1 MIQYIVKETEQFT
14 RLLDRSKLW
23 WYSIKK
29 EEKFSLM
36 EKHEKKVIF
45 TIVVISILFLLL
57 IVFMGI
63 KTHND
68 LDEVVKQEFN
78 KQQLL
83 LVKQFSTGV
92 EEFLNEKVELTESI
106 ARNHANDSPEEFQA
120 LFIDIYEGS
129 TGYYAL
135 EYINASG
142 VVVAGYPE
150 ENVPIGY
157 NLYENNREYP
167 IEHARDTRDA
177 YCTNPVDLFEG
188 GLGSFIWVPIF
199 DGEEHKGT
207 ILGIIRI
214 STLVEKYLEHN
225 DSFCYVYLVDRNTQV
240 LYDGSG
246 QYTAGDN
253 YFDMLNESNPEWMHI
268 IEEQLNGAEGTAE
281 FTLNGKYNTSENQMI
296 AFSPIEWRRRL
307 WSVAIVCPS
316 EKVEEIVNPILVKHT
331 LLVLFSASITLL
343 GGFSLILLLTSWN
356 RSLKLEVH
364 NKTYELKQSNEFLE
378 KANQKLKELDGLKSD
393 FVSMVS
399 HELKMPLTAIKT
411 STELLKDADENEL
424 IDKDELIEKILRN
437 VDRQTRMVNDLL
449 NLSRIESGMMN
460 FNKEEVDLHEVI
472 STSIETIEK
481 TAYDLG
487 IGIYTSVPEHLPG
500 ITGNK
505 DALVS
510 VFVNLLNNSLK
521 FTPWGGRIDIDIV
534 ELDQY
539 IQATVKDNGI
549 GLGTDDIGKIFEKFY
564 RVGNDIYNDTIGTGL
579 GLAIAKGIVEGH
591 GGSIEVESKEGKGI
605 TFTFTVKK

>member
-1 MIQYIVKETEQFT
+1 MGGIT
-14 RLLDRSKLW
+14 
-23 WYSIKK
+23 IKK
-29 EEKFSLM
+29 KDDFSLM

-45 TIVVISILFLLL
+45 TIAVISVLFLLL
-57 IVFMGI
+57 ILIMGI

-68 LDEVVKQEFN
+68 VGEVVKQEFS

-83 LVKQFSTGV
+83 LAKQFSTGA
-92 EEFLNEKVELTESI
+92 EEFLYEKVELTESI
-106 ARNHANDSPEEFQA
+106 ARNRANASPEEFQA

-129 TGYYAL
+129 IGYYAL

-142 VVVAGYPE
+142 VVVTGYPE

-157 NLYENNREYP
+157 NLYEDNRQYP
-167 IEHARDTRDA
+167 IEHARDTMDT

-207 ILGIIRI
+207 IVGIIRI
-214 STLVEKYLEHN
+214 STLVEKYLEPY
-225 DSFCYVYLVDRNTQV
+225 DSYDSSGYVYLVDRSGQV

-253 YFDMLNESNPEWMHI
+253 YFDMLNESNPKWMHI
-268 IEEQLNGAEGTAE
+268 MEEQLNGSQGTAE
-281 FTLNGKYNTSENQMI
+281 FTLNGKNNTSENKMI

-307 WSVAIVCPS
+307 WSVAVVSPAT
-316 EKVEEIVNPILVKHT
+316 EVEEITHPALLKHT
-331 LLVLFSASITLL
+331 ILVLFSSSIALL
-343 GGFSLILLLTSWN
+343 GGFSLILLLTRWN
-356 RSLKLEVH
+356 RSLKVEVD
-364 NKTYELKQSNEFLE
+364 NKTYKLKQSNEFLE
-378 KANQKLKELDGLKSD
+378 QANQKLKELDELKSD

-411 STELLKDADENEL
+411 SIELLKDVDESELIDENKF

-449 NLSRIESGMMN
+449 DLSRIESGMVN
-460 FNKEEVDLHEVI
+460 FRKEEIDINEVI
-472 STSIETIEK
+472 STSIETVEK

-487 IGIYTSVPEHLPG
+487 IGIFTSIPEHLPG

-549 GLGTDDIGKIFEKFY
+549 GLRTDDISKIFDKFY
-564 RVGNDIYNDTIGTGL
+564 SLGYDIYNNTSGTGL
-579 GLAIAKGIVEGH
+579 GLTIAKRIVEGH
-591 GGSIEVESKEGKGI
+591 GGTIEVESKEGKGI

>member
-1 MIQYIVKETEQFT
+1 
-14 RLLDRSKLW
+14 
-23 WYSIKK
+23 
-29 EEKFSLM
+29 M

-45 TIVVISILFLLL
+45 AIAVISVLFLLL
-57 IVFMGI
+57 IIFMGI

-68 LDEVVKQEFN
+68 VCEVAKQEFS

-83 LVKQFSTGV
+83 LAEQFSTGV

-106 ARNHANDSPEEFQA
+106 ARNHPNASPEEFQA

-167 IEHARDTRDA
+167 IEHARDTRDT
-177 YCTNPVDLFEG
+177 YCTNPVGLFED
-188 GLGSFIWVPIF
+188 GLGSFIWIPIF

-207 ILGIIRI
+207 ILGIIRV
-214 STLVEKYLEHN
+214 STLVEKYLEPY
-225 DSFCYVYLVDRNTQV
+225 DSSGYVYLVDRNGQV

-268 IEEQLNGAEGTAE
+268 IEEQLNGSQGTAE
-281 FTLNGKYNTSENQMI
+281 FTLNGKNNTSENKMI

-307 WSVAIVCPS
+307 WSVAVVSPAT
-316 EKVEEIVNPILVKHT
+316 EVEEITHPALLKHT
-331 LLVLFSASITLL
+331 VLVLFSASIALL

-399 HELKMPLTAIKT
+399 HELKMPLAAIKT

-437 VDRQTRMVNDLL
+437 VDRQTRMVNDQLD
-449 NLSRIESGMMN
+449 LSRIESGMMN
-460 FNKEEVDLHEVI
+460 FKKEEVDLHEVI
-472 STSIETIEK
+472 STSIETVEK

-487 IGIYTSVPEHLPG
+487 IGIYTSIPEHLPG

-549 GLGTDDIGKIFEKFY
+549 GLGTDDIEKIFEKFY
-564 RVGNDIYNDTIGTGL
+564 RVGNDIYNNTKGTGL
-579 GLAIAKGIVEGH
+579 GLTIAKGIVEGH
-591 GGSIEVESKEGKGI
+591 GGTIEVESKEGKGI
-605 TFTFTVKK
+605 TFTFTIKK

>member
-1 MIQYIVKETEQFT
+1 
-14 RLLDRSKLW
+14 
-23 WYSIKK
+23 
-29 EEKFSLM
+29 M

-45 TIVVISILFLLL
+45 AIAVISVLFLLL
-57 IVFMGI
+57 IIFMGI

-68 LDEVVKQEFN
+68 VCEVAKQEFS

-83 LVKQFSTGV
+83 LAEQFSTGV

-106 ARNHANDSPEEFQA
+106 ARNHANASPEEFQA

-142 VVVAGYPE
+142 VVVAGYPV

-167 IEHARDTRDA
+167 IEHARDTRDT
-177 YCTNPVDLFEG
+177 YCTNPVGLFED
-188 GLGSFIWVPIF
+188 GLGSFIWIPIF

-207 ILGIIRI
+207 ILGIIRV
-214 STLVEKYLEHN
+214 STLVEKYLEPY
-225 DSFCYVYLVDRNTQV
+225 DSSGYVYLVDRNTQV

-268 IEEQLNGAEGTAE
+268 MEEQLNGSQGTAE
-281 FTLNGKYNTSENQMI
+281 FTLNGKNNTSENKMI

-307 WSVAIVCPS
+307 WSVAVVSPAT
-316 EKVEEIVNPILVKHT
+316 EVEDIIQPALLKNTV
-331 LLVLFSASITLL
+331 LVLFSASIALL

-399 HELKMPLTAIKT
+399 HELKMPISVIKT

-449 NLSRIESGMMN
+449 DLSRIESGMMN
-460 FNKEEVDLHEVI
+460 FKKEEVDLHEVI
-472 STSIETIEK
+472 STSIETVEK

-487 IGIYTSVPEHLPG
+487 IGIYTSIPEHLPG

-549 GLGTDDIGKIFEKFY
+549 GLGTDDIEKIFEKFY
-564 RVGNDIYNDTIGTGL
+564 RVGNDIYNNTNGTGL
-579 GLAIAKGIVEGH
+579 GLTIAKGIVEGH
-591 GGSIEVESKEGKGI
+591 GGTIEVESKEGKGI
-605 TFTFTVKK
+605 TFTFTIKK

>member
-1 MIQYIVKETEQFT
+1 MSNSPDYWIDLHYGGIT
-14 RLLDRSKLW
+14 
-23 WYSIKK
+23 IKK
-29 EEKFSLM
+29 EENFSLM
-36 EKHEKKVIF
+36 EKHDKKVIF
-45 TIVVISILFLLL
+45 AIAVISVLFLLL
-57 IVFMGI
+57 IIFMGI

-68 LDEVVKQEFN
+68 VGEVAKQEFS
-78 KQQLL
+78 KQNLL
-83 LVKQFSTGV
+83 LAEQFSTGI

-106 ARNHANDSPEEFQA
+106 ARNHANASPEEFQA
-120 LFIDIYEGS
+120 LFVDIYEGS

-135 EYINASG
+135 EYINISG

-157 NLYENNREYP
+157 DLYENNREYP
-167 IEHARDTRDA
+167 IEHARDTRDT
-177 YCTNPVDLFEG
+177 YCTNPVGLFEG

-207 ILGIIRI
+207 ILGIISM
-214 STLVEKYLEHN
+214 STLVEKYLEPY
-225 DSFCYVYLVDRNTQV
+225 DSSGYVYLVDRNGQV

-253 YFDMLNESNPEWMHI
+253 YFDMLNESNPEWMYI
-268 IEEQLNGAEGTAE
+268 LEEQLNGSEGTAE
-281 FTLNGKYNTSENQMI
+281 FTLNGKNNTSEDKMI

-307 WSVAIVCPS
+307 WSVAVVSPS
-316 EKVEEIVNPILVKHT
+316 EEVEEIINPALLKHT
-331 LLVLFSASITLL
+331 VLVLFSASITLL
-343 GGFSLILLLTSWN
+343 GGFSLILLLASWN
-356 RSLKLEVH
+356 RSLKNEID

-378 KANQKLKELDGLKSD
+378 KANQKLKEVDGLKSD

-411 STELLKDADENEL
+411 STELLKDVDENEL

-449 NLSRIESGMMN
+449 DISLIESGMMN
-460 FNKEEVDLHEVI
+460 FKKEEVDIHEVI
-472 STSIETIEK
+472 STSIETVEI

-487 IGIYTSVPEHLPG
+487 IGIYTSIPEHLPG

-564 RVGNDIYNDTIGTGL
+564 RVGNDIYNDTNGTGL

-591 GGSIEVESKEGKGI
+591 EGTIEVESKEGKGI

>member
-1 MIQYIVKETEQFT
+1 
-14 RLLDRSKLW
+14 
-23 WYSIKK
+23 
-29 EEKFSLM
+29 M

-45 TIVVISILFLLL
+45 AIAVISVLFLLL
-57 IVFMGI
+57 IIFMGI

-68 LDEVVKQEFN
+68 VCEVAKLEFS

-83 LVKQFSTGV
+83 LAEQFSTGV

-106 ARNHANDSPEEFQA
+106 ARNHANASPEEFQA

-167 IEHARDTRDA
+167 IEHARDTRDT
-177 YCTNPVDLFEG
+177 YCTNPVGLFED
-188 GLGSFIWVPIF
+188 GLGSFIWIPIF

-207 ILGIIRI
+207 ILGIIRV
-214 STLVEKYLEHN
+214 STLVEKYLEPY
-225 DSFCYVYLVDRNTQV
+225 DSSGYVYLVDRNTQV

-253 YFDMLNESNPEWMHI
+253 YFDMLNESNPKWMHI
-268 IEEQLNGAEGTAE
+268 IEEQLNGSQGTAE
-281 FTLNGKYNTSENQMI
+281 FTLNGKNNTSENKMI

-307 WSVAIVCPS
+307 WSVAVVSPAT
-316 EKVEEIVNPILVKHT
+316 EVEDIIHPALLKHT
-331 LLVLFSASITLL
+331 VLVLFSASITLL
-343 GGFSLILLLTSWN
+343 GGFSLILLLASWN
-356 RSLKLEVH
+356 RSLKVEVH

-399 HELKMPLTAIKT
+399 HELKMPLAAIKT

-437 VDRQTRMVNDLL
+437 VDRQTRMVNDQLD
-449 NLSRIESGMMN
+449 LSRIESGMMN
-460 FNKEEVDLHEVI
+460 FKKEEVDLHEVI
-472 STSIETIEK
+472 STSIETVEK

-487 IGIYTSVPEHLPG
+487 IGIYTSIPEHLPG
-500 ITGNK
+500 FTGNK

-549 GLGTDDIGKIFEKFY
+549 GLGTDDIEKIFEKFY
-564 RVGNDIYNDTIGTGL
+564 RVGNDIYNNTKGTGL
-579 GLAIAKGIVEGH
+579 GLTIAKGIVEGH
-591 GGSIEVESKEGKGI
+591 GGTIEVESKEGKGI
-605 TFTFTVKK
+605 TFTFTIKK

>member
-1 MIQYIVKETEQFT
+1 
-14 RLLDRSKLW
+14 
-23 WYSIKK
+23 
-29 EEKFSLM
+29 M
-36 EKHEKKVIF
+36 EKHEKKVIY
-45 TIVVISILFLLL
+45 IIAVISLLFLLL
-57 IVFMGI
+57 IIFMGI

-68 LDEVVKQEFN
+68 VSEVAKREIS

-83 LVKQFSTGV
+83 LIEQCSNGV

-106 ARNHANDSPEEFQA
+106 ARNHANASPEEFKK

-129 TGYYAL
+129 SGYYAL

-157 NLYENNREYP
+157 NLYENNREFP
-167 IEHARDTRDA
+167 VEHARDTRDT
-177 YCTNPVDLFEG
+177 YCTNPVGLFEG
-188 GLGSFIWVPIF
+188 GLGSFIWIPIF

-214 STLVEKYLEHN
+214 STLVEKYLEPC
-225 DSFCYVYLVDRNTQV
+225 DSSSYVYLVDRNGQV

-253 YFDMLNESNPEWMHI
+253 YFDMLNRSNPEWIHI

-281 FTLNGKYNTSENQMI
+281 VILNGKNNTPDKKMI

-307 WSVAIVCPS
+307 WSVAVVSPS
-316 EKVEEIVNPILVKHT
+316 EEVEEIAHFALLKHT
-331 LLVLFSASITLL
+331 VLVLFSASIALL
-343 GGFSLILLLTSWN
+343 GGFSLILLLISWN
-356 RSLKLEVH
+356 RSLKLEVN

-378 KANQKLKELDGLKSD
+378 KANLKLKELDGLKSD

-399 HELKMPLTAIKT
+399 HELKMPLSAIKI
-411 STELLKDADENEL
+411 STELLKDADGNEL
-424 IDKDELIEKILRN
+424 IDKDEMIKKILRN
-437 VDRQTRMVNDLL
+437 VDRQTRMVNNLL
-449 NLSRIESGMMN
+449 DLSRIESGMMN
-460 FNKEEVDLHEVI
+460 FKKEEVDLHEVI
-472 STSIETIEK
+472 STSIETVEK

-510 VFVNLLNNSLK
+510 VFVNLLNNSMK

-534 ELDQY
+534 ELDRY

-549 GLGTDDIGKIFEKFY
+549 GLRTDDIGKIFDKFY
-564 RVGNDIYNDTIGTGL
+564 KVGTDICNDTSGTGL
-579 GLAIAKGIVEGH
+579 GLAIVKGIVEGH
-591 GGSIEVESKEGKGI
+591 GGTIEVESEEGKGI
-605 TFTFTVKK
+605 TFTFTIKK

>member
-1 MIQYIVKETEQFT
+1 
-14 RLLDRSKLW
+14 
-23 WYSIKK
+23 
-29 EEKFSLM
+29 M

-45 TIVVISILFLLL
+45 AIAVISVLFLLL
-57 IVFMGI
+57 IIFMGI

-68 LDEVVKQEFN
+68 ICEVAKQEFS

-83 LVKQFSTGV
+83 LAEQFSTGV

-106 ARNHANDSPEEFQA
+106 ARNHANASPEEFQA
-120 LFIDIYEGS
+120 SFIDIYEGS

-167 IEHARDTRDA
+167 IEHARDTRDT
-177 YCTNPVDLFEG
+177 YCTNPVGLFED
-188 GLGSFIWVPIF
+188 GLGSFIWIPIF

-207 ILGIIRI
+207 ILGIIRV
-214 STLVEKYLEHN
+214 STLVEKYLEPY
-225 DSFCYVYLVDRNTQV
+225 DSSGNVYLVDRNTQV

-268 IEEQLNGAEGTAE
+268 MEEQLNGSQGTAE
-281 FTLNGKYNTSENQMI
+281 FTLNGKNNTSENKMI

-307 WSVAIVCPS
+307 WSVAVVSPAT
-316 EKVEEIVNPILVKHT
+316 EVEDIIHPALLKNTV
-331 LLVLFSASITLL
+331 LVLFSASITLL

-356 RSLKLEVH
+356 KSLKLEVD
-364 NKTYELKQSNEFLE
+364 NKTYELMQSNEFLE
-378 KANQKLKELDGLKSD
+378 KANHKLKELDGLKSD

-399 HELKMPLTAIKT
+399 HELKMPISVIKT

-437 VDRQTRMVNDLL
+437 VDRQTRMVNDQLD
-449 NLSRIESGMMN
+449 LSRIESGMMN
-460 FNKEEVDLHEVI
+460 FKKEEVDLHEVI
-472 STSIETIEK
+472 STSIETVEK

-487 IGIYTSVPEHLPG
+487 IGIYTSIPEHLPG

-549 GLGTDDIGKIFEKFY
+549 GLGTHDIEKIFEKFY
-564 RVGNDIYNDTIGTGL
+564 RVGNDIYHNTNGTGL
-579 GLAIAKGIVEGH
+579 GLTIAKGIVEGH
-591 GGSIEVESKEGKGI
+591 GGTIEVESKEGKGI
-605 TFTFTVKK
+605 TFTFTIKK

>member
-1 MIQYIVKETEQFT
+1 
-14 RLLDRSKLW
+14 
-23 WYSIKK
+23 
-29 EEKFSLM
+29 M
-36 EKHEKKVIF
+36 EKHEKKVILA
-45 TIVVISILFLLL
+45 IAVISILFLLL

-68 LDEVVKQEFN
+68 IDEVAKQEFS
-78 KQQLL
+78 KQNLL
-83 LVKQFSTGV
+83 LAEQFSTGI

-106 ARNHANDSPEEFQA
+106 ARNHPNASPEEFQA
-120 LFIDIYEGS
+120 LFVDIYEGS

-135 EYINASG
+135 EYINATG
-142 VVVAGYPE
+142 VIVSGYPE

-157 NLYENNREYP
+157 DLYENNREWAV
-167 IEHARDTRDA
+167 EHARDTRDT
-177 YCTNPVDLFEG
+177 YCTNPVGLFEG

-199 DGEEHKGT
+199 DKEEYKGT
-207 ILGIIRI
+207 ILGIIRV
-214 STLVEKYLEHN
+214 STLVEKYLEPY
-225 DSFCYVYLVDRNTQV
+225 DSSGYVYLVDRKGQV

-253 YFDMLNESNPEWMHI
+253 YFNMLNESNPEWMHI
-268 IEEQLNGAEGTAE
+268 MEEQLNGAEGTAE
-281 FTLNGKYNTSENQMI
+281 FTLNEKNNTPEDKMI

-307 WSVAIVCPS
+307 WSVAVVSPS
-316 EKVEEIVNPILVKHT
+316 TEVEEITHPALLKHT
-331 LLVLFSASITLL
+331 VLVLFSASIALL
-343 GGFSLILLLTSWN
+343 GGFSLILLLASWN
-356 RSLKLEVH
+356 RSLKLEVD

-411 STELLKDADENEL
+411 STELLKDVDENEL
-424 IDKDELIEKILRN
+424 IDKDKLIEKILRN

-449 NLSRIESGMMN
+449 DLSRIESGMMN
-460 FNKEEVDLHEVI
+460 FKKEEVDLHEVI
-472 STSIETIEK
+472 STSIETVEK

-487 IGIYTSVPEHLPG
+487 IGIHTYIPEHLPG

-521 FTPWGGRIDIDIV
+521 FTPWGGRIDINIV

-549 GLGTDDIGKIFEKFY
+549 GLGTDDIEKIFEKFY
-564 RVGNDIYNDTIGTGL
+564 QVGNDIYNDTNGTGL
-579 GLAIAKGIVEGH
+579 GLTIAKGIVEGH
-591 GGSIEVESKEGKGI
+591 GGTIEVESKEGKGI

>member
-1 MIQYIVKETEQFT
+1 
-14 RLLDRSKLW
+14 
-23 WYSIKK
+23 
-29 EEKFSLM
+29 
-36 EKHEKKVIF
+36 
-45 TIVVISILFLLL
+45 
-57 IVFMGI
+57 MGI

-68 LDEVVKQEFN
+68 VCEVAKQEFS

-83 LVKQFSTGV
+83 LAEQFSTGV

-106 ARNHANDSPEEFQA
+106 ARNHANASPEEFQA

-167 IEHARDTRDA
+167 IEHARDTRDT
-177 YCTNPVDLFEG
+177 YCTNPVGLFED
-188 GLGSFIWVPIF
+188 GLGSFIWIPIF

-207 ILGIIRI
+207 ILGIIRV
-214 STLVEKYLEHN
+214 STLVEKYLEPY
-225 DSFCYVYLVDRNTQV
+225 DSSGYVYLVDRNTQV

-253 YFDMLNESNPEWMHI
+253 YFDMLNESNPKWMHI
-268 IEEQLNGAEGTAE
+268 IEEQLNGSQGTAE
-281 FTLNGKYNTSENQMI
+281 FTLNGKNNTSENKMI

-307 WSVAIVCPS
+307 WSVAVVSPAT
-316 EKVEEIVNPILVKHT
+316 EVEEITHPALLKHT
-331 LLVLFSASITLL
+331 VLVLFSASITLL

-356 RSLKLEVH
+356 RSLKIEVH

-378 KANQKLKELDGLKSD
+378 KANQKLEELDGLKSD

-399 HELKMPLTAIKT
+399 HELKMPLAAIKT

-437 VDRQTRMVNDLL
+437 VDRQTRMVNDQLD
-449 NLSRIESGMMN
+449 LSRIESGMMN
-460 FNKEEVDLHEVI
+460 FKKEEVDLHEVI
-472 STSIETIEK
+472 STSIETVEK

-549 GLGTDDIGKIFEKFY
+549 GLGTDDIEKIFEKFY
-564 RVGNDIYNDTIGTGL
+564 RVGNDIYNNTKGTGL
-579 GLAIAKGIVEGH
+579 GLTIAKGIVEGH
-591 GGSIEVESKEGKGI
+591 GGTIEVESKEGKGI
-605 TFTFTVKK
+605 TFTFTIKK

>member
-1 MIQYIVKETEQFT
+1 
-14 RLLDRSKLW
+14 
-23 WYSIKK
+23 
-29 EEKFSLM
+29 M

-45 TIVVISILFLLL
+45 AIAVISILFLLL
-57 IVFMGI
+57 IIIMGV

-68 LDEVVKQEFN
+68 VCEVAKQEFS

-83 LVKQFSTGV
+83 LAKQFSTGV

-142 VVVAGYPE
+142 MVVAGYPE

-167 IEHARDTRDA
+167 IEHARDTRDT
-177 YCTNPVDLFEG
+177 YCTNPVGLFEG

-214 STLVEKYLEHN
+214 STLIEKYLEPY
-225 DSFCYVYLVDRNTQV
+225 DSSGYVYLVDRNTQV

-246 QYTAGDN
+246 QYNAGDY
-253 YFDMLNESNPEWMHI
+253 YFDILNESNPEWMHI
-268 IEEQLNGAEGTAE
+268 MKEQLNGSKGTAE
-281 FTLNGKYNTSENQMI
+281 FTLNGKNNTSENKMV

-307 WSVAIVCPS
+307 WSVAVVSPVT
-316 EKVEEIVNPILVKHT
+316 EVEEITHPALLKNTV
-331 LLVLFSASITLL
+331 LVLFSASITLL

-356 RSLKLEVH
+356 RSLKIEVH

-378 KANQKLKELDGLKSD
+378 KANQKLEELDGLKSD

-399 HELKMPLTAIKT
+399 HELKMPLAAIKT
-411 STELLKDADENEL
+411 STELLKDADGSEL
-424 IDKDELIEKILRN
+424 IDKDELIERIMRN

-449 NLSRIESGMMN
+449 DLSQIESGMMN
-460 FNKEEVDLHEVI
+460 FKKEEVDLHEVI
-472 STSIETIEK
+472 STSIETVEK

-549 GLGTDDIGKIFEKFY
+549 GLGTDDIEKIFEKFY
-564 RVGNDIYNDTIGTGL
+564 RVGNDIYNDTNGTGL
-579 GLAIAKGIVEGH
+579 GIAIAKGIVEGH
-591 GGSIEVESKEGKGI
+591 GGLIEVESKEGKGI

>member
-1 MIQYIVKETEQFT
+1 
-14 RLLDRSKLW
+14 
-23 WYSIKK
+23 
-29 EEKFSLM
+29 M

-45 TIVVISILFLLL
+45 AIAVISVLFLLL
-57 IVFMGI
+57 IIFMGI

-68 LDEVVKQEFN
+68 VSEVAKQECS

-83 LVKQFSTGV
+83 LAKQFSTGI

-106 ARNHANDSPEEFQA
+106 ARNHANASPEEFQA
-120 LFIDIYEGS
+120 SFIDIYEGS

-135 EYINASG
+135 EYINVSG
-142 VVVAGYPE
+142 VVVSGYPE

-167 IEHARDTRDA
+167 VEHARDTRGT

-207 ILGIIRI
+207 ILGIIQM
-214 STLVEKYLEHN
+214 SALAEKYLEPY
-225 DSFCYVYLVDRNTQV
+225 DSSSYVYLVDRSTQV

-253 YFDMLNESNPEWMHI
+253 YFDMLNESNPKWMHI
-268 IEEQLNGAEGTAE
+268 IEEQLNGSQGTAE
-281 FTLNGKYNTSENQMI
+281 FTLNGKNNTSENKMI

-307 WSVAIVCPS
+307 WSVAVVSPAT
-316 EKVEEIVNPILVKHT
+316 EVEDIIHPALLKNTV
-331 LLVLFSASITLL
+331 LVLFSASIALL

-399 HELKMPLTAIKT
+399 HELKMPLAAIKT

-437 VDRQTRMVNDLL
+437 VDRQTRMVNDQLD
-449 NLSRIESGMMN
+449 LSRIESGMMN
-460 FNKEEVDLHEVI
+460 FKKEEVDLHEVI
-472 STSIETIEK
+472 STSIETVEK

-487 IGIYTSVPEHLPG
+487 IGIYTSIPEHLPG
-500 ITGNK
+500 FTGNK

-549 GLGTDDIGKIFEKFY
+549 GLGTDDIEKIFEKFY
-564 RVGNDIYNDTIGTGL
+564 RVGNDIYNNTKGTGL
-579 GLAIAKGIVEGH
+579 GLTIAKGIVEGH
-591 GGSIEVESKEGKGI
+591 GGTIEVESKEGKGI
-605 TFTFTVKK
+605 TFTFTIKK

>member
-1 MIQYIVKETEQFT
+1 
-14 RLLDRSKLW
+14 
-23 WYSIKK
+23 
-29 EEKFSLM
+29 M

-45 TIVVISILFLLL
+45 AIAVISVLFLLL
-57 IVFMGI
+57 IIFMGI

-68 LDEVVKQEFN
+68 ICEVAKQEFS

-83 LVKQFSTGV
+83 LAEQFSTGV

-106 ARNHANDSPEEFQA
+106 ARNHANASPEEFQA
-120 LFIDIYEGS
+120 SFIDIYEGS

-142 VVVAGYPE
+142 VVVAGYPV

-157 NLYENNREYP
+157 DLYENNREYP
-167 IEHARDTRDA
+167 IEHARDTRDT
-177 YCTNPVDLFEG
+177 YCTNPVGLFEG

-214 STLVEKYLEHN
+214 STLIEKYLEPY
-225 DSFCYVYLVDRNTQV
+225 DSSGYVYLVDRNTQV

-253 YFDMLNESNPEWMHI
+253 YFDMLNESNPEWMHVM
-268 IEEQLNGAEGTAE
+268 EEQLNGSQGTAE
-281 FTLNGKYNTSENQMI
+281 FTLNGKNNTSENKMI

-307 WSVAIVCPS
+307 WSVAVVSPAT
-316 EKVEEIVNPILVKHT
+316 EVEEITHPTLLKHT
-331 LLVLFSASITLL
+331 VLVSFSASIALL

-356 RSLKLEVH
+356 RSLKLEVD
-364 NKTYELKQSNEFLE
+364 NKTYELMQSNEFLE

-399 HELKMPLTAIKT
+399 HELKMPISVIKT

-437 VDRQTRMVNDLL
+437 VDRQTRMVNDQLD
-449 NLSRIESGMMN
+449 LSRIESGMMN
-460 FNKEEVDLHEVI
+460 FKKEEVDLHEVI
-472 STSIETIEK
+472 STSIETVEK

-487 IGIYTSVPEHLPG
+487 IGIYTSIPEHLPG

-549 GLGTDDIGKIFEKFY
+549 GLGTDDIEKIFEKFY
-564 RVGNDIYNDTIGTGL
+564 RVGNDIYNNTNGTGL
-579 GLAIAKGIVEGH
+579 GLTIAKGIVEGH
-591 GGSIEVESKEGKGI
+591 GGSIQVESKVGKGI
-605 TFTFTVKK
+605 TFTFTIKK

>member
-1 MIQYIVKETEQFT
+1 
-14 RLLDRSKLW
+14 
-23 WYSIKK
+23 
-29 EEKFSLM
+29 M

-45 TIVVISILFLLL
+45 AIAVISVLFLLL
-57 IVFMGI
+57 IIFMGV

-68 LDEVVKQEFN
+68 VCEVAKQEFS

-83 LVKQFSTGV
+83 LAEQFSTGV

-106 ARNHANDSPEEFQA
+106 ARNHPNASPEEFQA

-167 IEHARDTRDA
+167 IEHARDTRDT
-177 YCTNPVDLFEG
+177 YCTNPVGLFED
-188 GLGSFIWVPIF
+188 GLGSFIWIPIF

-207 ILGIIRI
+207 ILGIIRV
-214 STLVEKYLEHN
+214 STLVEKYLEPY
-225 DSFCYVYLVDRNTQV
+225 DSSGYVYLVDRNTQV

-253 YFDMLNESNPEWMHI
+253 YFDMLNESNPEWMHV
-268 IEEQLNGAEGTAE
+268 IEEQLNGSQGTAE
-281 FTLNGKYNTSENQMI
+281 FTLNGKNNTSENKMI

-307 WSVAIVCPS
+307 WSVAVVSPAT
-316 EKVEEIVNPILVKHT
+316 EVEDIIHPALLKHT
-331 LLVLFSASITLL
+331 VLVLFSASIALL

-399 HELKMPLTAIKT
+399 HELKMPLAAIKT

-437 VDRQTRMVNDLL
+437 VDRQTRMVNDQLD
-449 NLSRIESGMMN
+449 LSRIESGMMN
-460 FNKEEVDLHEVI
+460 FKKEEVDLHEVI
-472 STSIETIEK
+472 STSIETVEK

-487 IGIYTSVPEHLPG
+487 IGIYTSIPEHLPG

-549 GLGTDDIGKIFEKFY
+549 GLGTDDIEKIFEKFY
-564 RVGNDIYNDTIGTGL
+564 RVGNDIYNNTKGTGL
-579 GLAIAKGIVEGH
+579 GLTIAKGIVEGH
-591 GGSIEVESKEGKGI
+591 GGTIEVESKEGKGI
-605 TFTFTVKK
+605 TFTFTIKK

>member
-1 MIQYIVKETEQFT
+1 
-14 RLLDRSKLW
+14 
-23 WYSIKK
+23 
-29 EEKFSLM
+29 M

-45 TIVVISILFLLL
+45 TIAVISVLFLLL
-57 IVFMGI
+57 IIFMGI

-68 LDEVVKQEFN
+68 VDEVAKQEFS

-83 LVKQFSTGV
+83 LAKQFSTGV

-106 ARNHANDSPEEFQA
+106 ARNHANASPEEFQA

-167 IEHARDTRDA
+167 IEHARDTRDT
-177 YCTNPVDLFEG
+177 YCTNPVGLFEG

-207 ILGIIRI
+207 VLGIIRI
-214 STLVEKYLEHN
+214 STLVDKYLEPY
-225 DSFCYVYLVDRNTQV
+225 DSSSYVYLVDRNGQV

-246 QYTAGDN
+246 QYNVGDN

-268 IEEQLNGAEGTAE
+268 IEEQLNGSEGTAE
-281 FTLNGKYNTSENQMI
+281 FTLNGKNNTSENKMI

-307 WSVAIVCPS
+307 WSVAVVSPAT
-316 EKVEEIVNPILVKHT
+316 EVEEITHPALLKHT
-331 LLVLFSASITLL
+331 VLVLFSASITLL

-356 RSLKLEVH
+356 RSLKVEVH

-449 NLSRIESGMMN
+449 DLSRIESGMMN
-460 FNKEEVDLHEVI
+460 FKKEEVDLHEVI
-472 STSIETIEK
+472 STSIETVEK

-487 IGIYTSVPEHLPG
+487 IGIYTSIPEHLPG

-549 GLGTDDIGKIFEKFY
+549 GLRTDDIRKIFDKFY
-564 RVGNDIYNDTIGTGL
+564 SLGYDIYNNTSGTGL
-579 GLAIAKGIVEGH
+579 GLTIAKRIVEGH
-591 GGSIEVESKEGKGI
+591 GGTIEVESKEGKGI

>member
-1 MIQYIVKETEQFT
+1 
-14 RLLDRSKLW
+14 
-23 WYSIKK
+23 
-29 EEKFSLM
+29 M
-36 EKHEKKVIF
+36 EKHEKKVII
-45 TIVVISILFLLL
+45 TIVVVSILFLLL

-68 LDEVVKQEFN
+68 LDEVAKQEFS

-83 LVKQFSTGV
+83 LAKQFSTGV
-92 EEFLNEKVELTESI
+92 EEFLNGKVELAESI
-106 ARNHANDSPEEFQA
+106 ARNHANDSPQEFQA
-120 LFIDIYEGS
+120 LFINIYEGS

-167 IEHARDTRDA
+167 IEHARDTRDT
-177 YCTNPVDLFEG
+177 YCTNPVGLFEE

-207 ILGIIRI
+207 ILGIIRM
-214 STLVEKYLEHN
+214 STLVEKYLEPY
-225 DSFCYVYLVDRNTQV
+225 DSSGYVYLVDRNGQV

-268 IEEQLNGAEGTAE
+268 MEEQLNGAEGTAE
-281 FTLNGKYNTSENQMI
+281 FTLNGKNNTSENKMI
-296 AFSPIEWRRRL
+296 AFSPTEWRRRL
-307 WSVAIVCPS
+307 WSVAVVCPS
-316 EKVEEIVNPILVKHT
+316 EEVEEIVNPILVKHT
-331 LLVLFSASITLL
+331 LLALFSASITLL
-343 GGFSLILLLTSWN
+343 GGFTLILLLTSWN
-356 RSLKLEVH
+356 KSLKVEVH

-378 KANQKLKELDGLKSD
+378 KANNKLKELDGLKSD

-399 HELKMPLTAIKT
+399 HELKMPLNAINT
-411 STELLKDADENEL
+411 STRLLKDADEDEL

-437 VDRQTRMVNDLL
+437 VNRQTRMVNDLL
-449 NLSRIESGMMN
+449 DLSQIEAGMMN
-460 FNKEEVDLHEVI
+460 FKKEEVDLHEVI
-472 STSIETIEK
+472 STSIETVEK

-487 IGIYTSVPEHLPG
+487 IGIYTSVPENLPG

-549 GLGTDDIGKIFEKFY
+549 GLGTDDIEQIFEKFY
-564 RVGNDIYNDTIGTGL
+564 RVGNDIYNDVNGTGL
-579 GLAIAKGIVEGH
+579 GIAIAKGIVEGH
-591 GGSIEVESKEGKGI
+591 GGSIEVKSKEGKGI

>member
-1 MIQYIVKETEQFT
+1 
-14 RLLDRSKLW
+14 
-23 WYSIKK
+23 
-29 EEKFSLM
+29 M
-36 EKHEKKVIF
+36 EKHDKKVIF
-45 TIVVISILFLLL
+45 AIAVISVLFLFL

-68 LDEVVKQEFN
+68 VGEVAKQEFS
-78 KQQLL
+78 KQNLL
-83 LVKQFSTGV
+83 LAEQFSTGI

-106 ARNHANDSPEEFQA
+106 ARNHANASPEELQA
-120 LFIDIYEGS
+120 LLVDIYEGS

-135 EYINASG
+135 EYINISG

-157 NLYENNREYP
+157 DLYENNREFP
-167 IEHARDTRDA
+167 IEHARDTRDT
-177 YCTNPVDLFEG
+177 YCTNPVGLFEG
-188 GLGSFIWVPIF
+188 GLGSFIWIPIF

-207 ILGIIRI
+207 ILGIICM
-214 STLVEKYLEHN
+214 STLVEKYLEPY
-225 DSFCYVYLVDRNTQV
+225 DSSSYVYLVDRNGKI

-253 YFDMLNESNPEWMHI
+253 YFDILNESNPEWMYI
-268 IEEQLNGAEGTAE
+268 MEEQLNGSEGTAE
-281 FTLNGKYNTSENQMI
+281 FTLNGKNNTSENKMI

-307 WSVAIVCPS
+307 WSVAVVSP
-316 EKVEEIVNPILVKHT
+316 ETEVEEITHPALLKHT
-331 LLVLFSASITLL
+331 VLVLFSASIALL
-343 GGFSLILLLTSWN
+343 GGFSLILLLTNWN
-356 RSLKLEVH
+356 RSLKLEID

-378 KANQKLKELDGLKSD
+378 MANQKLKEVDGLKSD

-399 HELKMPLTAIKT
+399 HELKVPLTAIKN
-411 STELLKDADENEL
+411 STELLKDVDENEL
-424 IDKDELIEKILRN
+424 IDKDRLIEKILRN

-449 NLSRIESGMMN
+449 DLSLIESGMMN
-460 FNKEEVDLHEVI
+460 FKKEEVDLHEVI
-472 STSIETIEK
+472 STSIETVEK

-487 IGIYTSVPEHLPG
+487 IGICTSIPEHLPG

-510 VFVNLLNNSLK
+510 VFVNLLTTSLK
-521 FTPWGGRIDIDIV
+521 FTPWGGRIDINIV

-549 GLGTDDIGKIFEKFY
+549 GLGTNDIEKIFDKFY
-564 RVGNDIYNDTIGTGL
+564 RAGNDIYNDINGTGL

-591 GGSIEVESKEGKGI
+591 GGSIHVESKEGKGI
-605 TFTFTVKK
+605 TFTFTVKKVAI

>member
-1 MIQYIVKETEQFT
+1 
-14 RLLDRSKLW
+14 
-23 WYSIKK
+23 
-29 EEKFSLM
+29 M

-45 TIVVISILFLLL
+45 AIAVISVLFLLL
-57 IVFMGI
+57 IIFMGI
-63 KTHND
+63 KTHD
-68 LDEVVKQEFN
+68 DVSEVAKQEFS

-83 LVKQFSTGV
+83 LAEQFSTGA
-92 EEFLNEKVELTESI
+92 EEFLNEKVGLTESI
-106 ARNHANDSPEEFQA
+106 ARNHANASPEEFQA
-120 LFIDIYEGS
+120 SFIDIYEGS
-129 TGYYAL
+129 TGYFAL

-157 NLYENNREYP
+157 DLYENNREYP
-167 IEHARDTRDA
+167 IEHTKKTRDT

-188 GLGSFIWVPIF
+188 GLGSFIWVPVF
-199 DGEEHKGT
+199 DGEEYKGT
-207 ILGIIRI
+207 VLGIIQI
-214 STLVEKYLEHN
+214 STLVEKYLKTY
-225 DSFCYVYLVDRNTQV
+225 DSSCYIYLIDRNGQV

-246 QYTAGDN
+246 QYTAGHN
-253 YFDMLNESNPEWMHI
+253 YFDVLNGSNQELMHI
-268 IEEQLNGAEGTAE
+268 MEEQLNGAEGTAE
-281 FTLNGKYNTSENQMI
+281 FTLNGKNNTSENKMI

-307 WSVAIVCPS
+307 WSVAVVCPC
-316 EKVEEIVNPILVKHT
+316 EEVEEIVNPALLKHT
-331 LLVLFSASITLL
+331 VLVLFSASITLL
-343 GGFSLILLLTSWN
+343 GGFSLILLLASWN
-356 RSLKLEVH
+356 RSMKLEID
-364 NKTYELKQSNEFLE
+364 NKTYELKKSNEFLE
-378 KANQKLKELDGLKSD
+378 EANQKLKELDGLKSD

-411 STELLKDADENEL
+411 STELLKDVDEDEL

-449 NLSRIESGMMN
+449 DLSRIESGMMN
-460 FNKEEVDLHEVI
+460 FKKEEVDLHEVI
-472 STSIETIEK
+472 STSIETVEK

-487 IGIYTSVPEHLPG
+487 IGIYTSIPEHLPG

-534 ELDQY
+534 ELGQY

-549 GLGTDDIGKIFEKFY
+549 GLGTDDIEKIFEKFY
-564 RVGNDIYNDTIGTGL
+564 RVGNDIYNDTNGTGL
-579 GLAIAKGIVEGH
+579 GLTIAKGIVEGH
-591 GGSIEVESKEGKGI
+591 GGTIEVESKEGKGI
-605 TFTFTVKK
+605 TFTLTLKK

>member
-1 MIQYIVKETEQFT
+1 
-14 RLLDRSKLW
+14 
-23 WYSIKK
+23 
-29 EEKFSLM
+29 M

-45 TIVVISILFLLL
+45 AIAVISILFLLL
-57 IVFMGI
+57 IIIMGV

-68 LDEVVKQEFN
+68 VCEVAKQEFS

-83 LVKQFSTGV
+83 LAKQFSTGV

-142 VVVAGYPE
+142 MVVAGYPE

-167 IEHARDTRDA
+167 IEHARDTRDT
-177 YCTNPVDLFEG
+177 YCTNPVGLFEG

-214 STLVEKYLEHN
+214 STLIEKYLEPY
-225 DSFCYVYLVDRNTQV
+225 DSSGYVYLVDRNTQV

-246 QYTAGDN
+246 QYNAGDY
-253 YFDMLNESNPEWMHI
+253 YFDILNESNPEWMHI
-268 IEEQLNGAEGTAE
+268 MKEQLNGSKGTAE
-281 FTLNGKYNTSENQMI
+281 FTLNGKNNTSENKMV

-307 WSVAIVCPS
+307 WSVAVVSPVT
-316 EKVEEIVNPILVKHT
+316 EVEEIIHPALVKHT
-331 LLVLFSASITLL
+331 VLVLFSASITLL

-356 RSLKLEVH
+356 RSLKIEVH

-378 KANQKLKELDGLKSD
+378 KANQKLEELDGLKSD

-399 HELKMPLTAIKT
+399 HELKMPLAAIKT
-411 STELLKDADENEL
+411 STELLKDADGSEL
-424 IDKDELIEKILRN
+424 IDKDELIERIMRN

-449 NLSRIESGMMN
+449 DLSQIESGMMN
-460 FNKEEVDLHEVI
+460 FKKEEVDLHEVI
-472 STSIETIEK
+472 STSIETVEK

-549 GLGTDDIGKIFEKFY
+549 GLGTDDIEKIFEKFY
-564 RVGNDIYNDTIGTGL
+564 RVGNDIYNDTNGTGL
-579 GLAIAKGIVEGH
+579 GIAIAKGIVEGH
-591 GGSIEVESKEGKGI
+591 GGLIEVESKEGKGI

>member
-1 MIQYIVKETEQFT
+1 
-14 RLLDRSKLW
+14 
-23 WYSIKK
+23 
-29 EEKFSLM
+29 M
-36 EKHEKKVIF
+36 EKHEKK
-45 TIVVISILFLLL
+45 IVFAIAVISVLFLLL
-57 IVFMGI
+57 IIIMGI

-68 LDEVVKQEFN
+68 VGEVVKQEFS

-83 LVKQFSTGV
+83 LARQFSTGV
-92 EEFLNEKVELTESI
+92 EEFLYEKVELTESI
-106 ARNHANDSPEEFQA
+106 ARNRANASPEEFQA
-120 LFIDIYEGS
+120 SFIEIYEGS
-129 TGYYAL
+129 IGYYAL

-167 IEHARDTRDA
+167 IEHARDTRDT
-177 YCTNPVDLFEG
+177 YCTNPVGLFEG

-214 STLVEKYLEHN
+214 STLVEKYLEPY
-225 DSFCYVYLVDRNTQV
+225 DSYNSSGYVYLVDRSTQV
-240 LYDGSG
+240 LFDGSG

-253 YFDMLNESNPEWMHI
+253 YFDMLNESNPELMHI
-268 IEEQLNGAEGTAE
+268 IEEQLNGSEGTAE
-281 FTLNGKYNTSENQMI
+281 FTLNGKNNTSENKMI
-296 AFSPIEWRRRL
+296 AFSPIEWQRRL
-307 WSVAIVCPS
+307 WSVAVVSPAT
-316 EKVEEIVNPILVKHT
+316 EVEEIANPALLKHT
-331 LLVLFSASITLL
+331 VLVLFSASIALL

-356 RSLKLEVH
+356 RSLKVEVN

-411 STELLKDADENEL
+411 STERLKDVDENEL
-424 IDKDELIEKILRN
+424 IDEGELIEQILRN

-449 NLSRIESGMMN
+449 DLSRIESGMVN
-460 FNKEEVDLHEVI
+460 FRKEEVDIHEVT
-472 STSIETIEK
+472 STSIETVEK

-487 IGIYTSVPEHLPG
+487 IGIFTSIPEHLPV

-510 VFVNLLNNSLK
+510 VFVNLLNNSMK

-549 GLGTDDIGKIFEKFY
+549 GLRTDDISKIFDKFY
-564 RVGNDIYNDTIGTGL
+564 SLGYDIYNNTSGTGL
-579 GLAIAKGIVEGH
+579 GLTIAKRIVEGH
-591 GGSIEVESKEGKGI
+591 GGTIEVESKEGKGI
-605 TFTFTVKK
+605 TFTFTLKK

>member
-1 MIQYIVKETEQFT
+1 
-14 RLLDRSKLW
+14 
-23 WYSIKK
+23 
-29 EEKFSLM
+29 M

-45 TIVVISILFLLL
+45 AIAVISILFLLL
-57 IVFMGI
+57 IIIMGV

-68 LDEVVKQEFN
+68 VCEVAKQEFS

-83 LVKQFSTGV
+83 LAKQFSTGV

-142 VVVAGYPE
+142 MVVAGYPE

-167 IEHARDTRDA
+167 IEHARDTRDT
-177 YCTNPVDLFEG
+177 YCTNPVGLFEG

-214 STLVEKYLEHN
+214 STLIEKYLEPY
-225 DSFCYVYLVDRNTQV
+225 DSSGYVYLVDRNTQV

-246 QYTAGDN
+246 QYNAGDY
-253 YFDMLNESNPEWMHI
+253 YFDILNESNPEWMHI
-268 IEEQLNGAEGTAE
+268 MKEQLNGSKGTAE
-281 FTLNGKYNTSENQMI
+281 FTLNGKNNTSENKMV

-307 WSVAIVCPS
+307 WSVAVVSPVT
-316 EKVEEIVNPILVKHT
+316 EVEEIIHPALVKHT
-331 LLVLFSASITLL
+331 VLVLFSASITLL

-356 RSLKLEVH
+356 RSLKIEVH

-378 KANQKLKELDGLKSD
+378 KANQNLEELDGLKSD

-399 HELKMPLTAIKT
+399 HELKMPLAAIKT
-411 STELLKDADENEL
+411 STELLKDADGSEL
-424 IDKDELIEKILRN
+424 IDKDELIERIMRN

-449 NLSRIESGMMN
+449 DLSQIESGMMN
-460 FNKEEVDLHEVI
+460 FKKEEVDLHEVI
-472 STSIETIEK
+472 STSIETVEK

-549 GLGTDDIGKIFEKFY
+549 GLGTDDIEKIFEKFY
-564 RVGNDIYNDTIGTGL
+564 RVGNDIYNDTNGTGL
-579 GLAIAKGIVEGH
+579 GIAIAKGIVEGH
-591 GGSIEVESKEGKGI
+591 GGLIEVESKEGKGI

>member
-1 MIQYIVKETEQFT
+1 
-14 RLLDRSKLW
+14 
-23 WYSIKK
+23 
-29 EEKFSLM
+29 M

-45 TIVVISILFLLL
+45 AIAVISILFLLL
-57 IVFMGI
+57 IIIMGV

-68 LDEVVKQEFN
+68 VCEVAKQEFS

-83 LVKQFSTGV
+83 LAKQFSTGV

-142 VVVAGYPE
+142 MVVAGYPE

-167 IEHARDTRDA
+167 IEHARDTRDT
-177 YCTNPVDLFEG
+177 YCTNPVGLFEG

-214 STLVEKYLEHN
+214 STLIEKYLEPY
-225 DSFCYVYLVDRNTQV
+225 DSSGYVYLVDRNTQV

-246 QYTAGDN
+246 QYNAGDY
-253 YFDMLNESNPEWMHI
+253 YFDILNESNPEWMHI
-268 IEEQLNGAEGTAE
+268 MKEQLNGSKGTAE
-281 FTLNGKYNTSENQMI
+281 FTLNGKNNTSENKMV

-307 WSVAIVCPS
+307 WSVAVVSPVT
-316 EKVEEIVNPILVKHT
+316 EVEEIIHPALVKHT
-331 LLVLFSASITLL
+331 VLVLFSASITLL

-356 RSLKLEVH
+356 RSLKIEVH

-378 KANQKLKELDGLKSD
+378 KANQKLEELDGLKSD

-399 HELKMPLTAIKT
+399 HELKMPLAAIKT
-411 STELLKDADENEL
+411 STELLKDADGSEL
-424 IDKDELIEKILRN
+424 IDKDELIERIMRN

-449 NLSRIESGMMN
+449 DLSQIESDMMN
-460 FNKEEVDLHEVI
+460 FKKEEVDLHEVI
-472 STSIETIEK
+472 STSIETVEK

-549 GLGTDDIGKIFEKFY
+549 GLGTDDIEKIFEKFY
-564 RVGNDIYNDTIGTGL
+564 RVGNDIYNDTNGTGL
-579 GLAIAKGIVEGH
+579 GIAIAKGIVEGH

>member
-1 MIQYIVKETEQFT
+1 
-14 RLLDRSKLW
+14 
-23 WYSIKK
+23 
-29 EEKFSLM
+29 M

-45 TIVVISILFLLL
+45 AIAVISILFLLL
-57 IVFMGI
+57 IIIMGV

-68 LDEVVKQEFN
+68 VCEVAKQEFS

-83 LVKQFSTGV
+83 LAKQFSTGV

-167 IEHARDTRDA
+167 IEHARDTRDT
-177 YCTNPVDLFEG
+177 YCTNPVGLFEG

-214 STLVEKYLEHN
+214 STLIEKYLEPY
-225 DSFCYVYLVDRNTQV
+225 DSSGYVYLVDRNTQV

-246 QYTAGDN
+246 QYNAGDY
-253 YFDMLNESNPEWMHI
+253 YFDILNESNPEWMHI
-268 IEEQLNGAEGTAE
+268 MKEQLNGSKGTAE
-281 FTLNGKYNTSENQMI
+281 FTLNGKNNTSENKMV

-307 WSVAIVCPS
+307 WSVAVVSPVT
-316 EKVEEIVNPILVKHT
+316 EVEEIIHPALVKHT
-331 LLVLFSASITLL
+331 VLVLFSASITLL

-356 RSLKLEVH
+356 RSLKIEVH

-378 KANQKLKELDGLKSD
+378 KANQKLEELDGLKSD

-399 HELKMPLTAIKT
+399 HELKMPLAAIKT
-411 STELLKDADENEL
+411 STELLKDADGSEL
-424 IDKDELIEKILRN
+424 IDKDELIERIMRN

-449 NLSRIESGMMN
+449 DLSQIESDMMN
-460 FNKEEVDLHEVI
+460 FKKEEVDLHEVI
-472 STSIETIEK
+472 STSIETVEK

-549 GLGTDDIGKIFEKFY
+549 GLGTDDIEKIFEKFY
-564 RVGNDIYNDTIGTGL
+564 RVGNDIYNDTNGTGL
-579 GLAIAKGIVEGH
+579 GIAIAKGIVEGH

>member
-1 MIQYIVKETEQFT
+1 
-14 RLLDRSKLW
+14 
-23 WYSIKK
+23 
-29 EEKFSLM
+29 M
-36 EKHEKKVIF
+36 EKHEKNVIF
-45 TIVVISILFLLL
+45 AIAVISVLFLLL
-57 IVFMGI
+57 IIFMGI
-63 KTHND
+63 KTHSNVS
-68 LDEVVKQEFN
+68 EVAKQECS

-83 LVKQFSTGV
+83 LAKQFSTGL
-92 EEFLNEKVELTESI
+92 EEFLNEKVELIESI
-106 ARNHANDSPEEFQA
+106 ARNHANASPEEFQA
-120 LFIDIYEGS
+120 SFIDIYEGS
-129 TGYYAL
+129 SGYYAL

-142 VVVAGYPE
+142 VVVAGYPV

-157 NLYENNREYP
+157 NLYKNNREYP
-167 IEHARDTRDA
+167 IEHARYTRDT
-177 YCTNPVDLFEG
+177 YCTNPVSLFEE
-188 GLGSFIWVPIF
+188 GLGSFIWIPIF

-207 ILGIIRI
+207 ILGIIRM
-214 STLVEKYLEHN
+214 STLVEKYLEPY
-225 DSFCYVYLVDRNTQV
+225 DSSGYVYLVDRNTQV

-268 IEEQLNGAEGTAE
+268 IEEQLNGSEGTAE
-281 FTLNGKYNTSENQMI
+281 FTLNGKNNTSENKMI

-307 WSVAIVCPS
+307 WSVAVVSPAS
-316 EKVEEIVNPILVKHT
+316 EVEDIIHPALLKNTV
-331 LLVLFSASITLL
+331 LVLFSASIALL

-356 RSLKLEVH
+356 RSLKLEVD
-364 NKTYELKQSNEFLE
+364 NKTCKLKQSNEFLE
-378 KANQKLKELDGLKSD
+378 KANQKLEELDGLKSD

-399 HELKMPLTAIKT
+399 HELKMPLAAIKT

-424 IDKDELIEKILRN
+424 IDKDEMIEKILRN

-449 NLSRIESGMMN
+449 DLSRIESGMMN
-460 FNKEEVDLHEVI
+460 FNKEEVDLHEVV
-472 STSIETIEK
+472 STSIETVEK

-487 IGIYTSVPEHLPG
+487 IGIYTSIPEHLPG

-534 ELDQY
+534 ELEQY

-564 RVGNDIYNDTIGTGL
+564 RLGNDIYNNTNGTGL
-579 GLAIAKGIVEGH
+579 GLTIAKGIVEGH
-591 GGSIEVESKEGKGI
+591 GGTIEVESKEGKGI